1 MELKSPSSSLS
12 WILGNFLSFL
22 TLLLGRQPHRMSD
35 FVTHMSTFIF
45 VTKFFHFFGNWTAC
59 RYPPFLSRLQR
70 NIGMTMKSKSC
81 VLSTHES
88 GCTLYSKMASLLRF
102 NAMAI
107 QPYGTEPMFEAI
119 SRKVKPHIKDTA
131 NSEQWT
137 SVLAFIRTVEI
148 LFQRFPIFQILW
160 CGTRPREL
168 IRIKAQVRNLH
179 PSTVPETLHWDL
191 WGGEIIIIISLK
203 LNARRF
209 SSLQFEFCTQTLL
222 QLCDFPYL
230 FLVLELALIEHD
242 SIWDHNIE
250 LSDF

>member
-1 MELKSPSSSLS
+1 
-12 WILGNFLSFL
+12 
-22 TLLLGRQPHRMSD
+22 
-35 FVTHMSTFIF
+35 
-45 VTKFFHFFGNWTAC
+45 
-59 RYPPFLSRLQR
+59 
-70 NIGMTMKSKSC
+70 
-81 VLSTHES
+81 
-88 GCTLYSKMASLLRF
+88 MASLLRF

-107 QPYGTEPMFEAI
+107 QPYGTEPMFETI

-148 LFQRFPIFQILW
+148 LFQRFPTFQILW

-222 QLCDFPYL
+222 QLCNFPYL

>member
-1 MELKSPSSSLS
+1 
-12 WILGNFLSFL
+12 
-22 TLLLGRQPHRMSD
+22 
-35 FVTHMSTFIF
+35 
-45 VTKFFHFFGNWTAC
+45 
-59 RYPPFLSRLQR
+59 
-70 NIGMTMKSKSC
+70 
-81 VLSTHES
+81 
-88 GCTLYSKMASLLRF
+88 
-102 NAMAI
+102 MAI
-107 QPYGTEPMFEAI
+107 WPYGAEPMMFEAI

-203 LNARRF
+203 LNARHF

-222 QLCDFPYL
+222 QLCNFPYL